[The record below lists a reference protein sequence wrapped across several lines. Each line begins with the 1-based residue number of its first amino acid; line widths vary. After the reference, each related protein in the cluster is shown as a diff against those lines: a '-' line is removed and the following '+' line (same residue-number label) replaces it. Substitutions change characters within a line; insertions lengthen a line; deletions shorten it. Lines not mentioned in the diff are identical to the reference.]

1 MSFPLPHEDGELIA
15 AAMAYLTISMM
26 QGVRSDAHLVVEG
39 APVVNT
45 YFWPAGWNWEPEPT
59 ARGNLLKARDL
70 IDAQL
75 AEPGGEPAP
84 SHGYPPQHEV
94 AAWGEATEST
104 VAERTLDL
112 LREVGALRN
121 ALLSRQ
127 AGQLGSFE
135 TWTLQ
140 IRNALGDVFLDLLDI
155 AETAGFDL
163 ETATALRWRE
173 VIGSTPKELVTTDET
188 P

>member
-1 MSFPLPHEDGELIA
+1 VSHPLPHEDGELIA
-15 AAMAYLTISMM
+15 AAMAYATIAMM
-26 QGVRSDAHLVVEG
+26 QQVRPDAHLIVKT
-39 APVVNT
+39 APVLSS
-45 YFWPAGWNWEPEPT
+45 YFWPAGWQWCPEPT
-59 ARGNLLKARDL
+59 SRENLVKARDL
-70 IDAQL
+70 LDAQL
-75 AEPGGEPAP
+75 AEPGQPP
-84 SHGYPPQHEV
+84 RSHGYPAQHEV
-94 AAWGEATEST
+94 AAWNATESS

-127 AGQLGSFE
+127 VSQLGSFE

-163 ETATALRWRE
+163 ETASALRWRE
-173 VIGSTPKELVTTDET
+173 ITGSTPKDVAPDAPAT